1 MEGSPSEHDAIVD
14 AAVMTNSSGVND
26 VSTAMAQGV
35 AVPTTRR
42 QEVPVEDVTCEALQL
57 ALTALHIDMAWHA
70 GVMSAEASIEALDR
84 EVGRT
89 TSRYNRSAR
98 ASAPEE
104 VTRVPSRTTAADRAT
119 ASGGK
124 SEYDP
129 AASHMFRTA

>member
-1 MEGSPSEHDAIVD
+1 MDRSRTKHDE
-14 AAVMTNSSGVND
+14 TQN
-26 VSTAMAQGV
+26 V
-35 AVPTTRR
+35 AVVVDSGWVSDASTSMTQRVARPTTSR
-42 QEVPVEDVTCEALQL
+42 QAAPAGDVTSEALHL
-57 ALTALHIDMAWHA
+57 ALSALRIDMAWHA